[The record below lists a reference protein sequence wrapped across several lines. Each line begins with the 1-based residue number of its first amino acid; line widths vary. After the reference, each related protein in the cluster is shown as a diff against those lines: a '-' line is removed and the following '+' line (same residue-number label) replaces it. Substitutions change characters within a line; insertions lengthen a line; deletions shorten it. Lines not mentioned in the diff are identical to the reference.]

1 MTTSGSFTALLPH
14 PLPLSIIFRVVQQ
27 CKADNTNCSHTI
39 ADMITLGF
47 FFLLRAGEYA
57 RGPGGVDT
65 PPFLMKHVQLFVG
78 SCPIDFSTC
87 SDEEF
92 SYVTKASL
100 EFHSKRNSRGKLII
114 SLPMSGDPQW
124 CPVLTLANRIRH
136 LRQQNGSPETPLS
149 AYQNGST
156 WINITT
162 SMITTH
168 LRAAATTMG
177 LSSDDIRRISA
188 HSIRP
193 AGQMALYQQGVDTF
207 SIQRLS
213 SRKPPY
219 MCAAIMLLCLN
230 VFKC

>member
-1 MTTSGSFTALLPH
+1 
-14 PLPLSIIFRVVQQ
+14 
-27 CKADNTNCSHTI
+27 
-39 ADMITLGF
+39 
-47 FFLLRAGEYA
+47 
-57 RGPGGVDT
+57 
-65 PPFLMKHVQLFVG
+65 
-78 SCPIDFSTC
+78 
-87 SDEEF
+87 
-92 SYVTKASL
+92 
-100 EFHSKRNSRGKLII
+100 
-114 SLPMSGDPQW
+114 MSGDPQW

-219 MCAAIMLLCLN
+219 MCAANVIMFNC
-230 VFKC
+230 V